1 MTTDR
6 PRLLDVLYRSPTKQ
20 DVKQVLQGWLKL
32 WGVLTL
38 LISGMILLTL
48 FTLMVHELVAET
60 ALSEDPVVLGAIKWA
75 LNMPAFAVLAATGAY
90 TYNTVGEFIGAGET
104 GQWTPTTLAL
114 CGVLGLAS
122 FIVWVAMPIAS

>member
-1 MTTDR
+1 
-6 PRLLDVLYRSPTKQ
+6 
-20 DVKQVLQGWLKL
+20 
-32 WGVLTL
+32 
-38 LISGMILLTL
+38 MILLTL